1 MIDARQHTGNAAPVG
16 MTSGESAAAGA
27 NRAEAGTP
35 RAESP
40 ATAVAGPAADSMAA
54 NGRSKEVPENRNTP
68 EERVGTVRTHGRAG
82 LEQADTGLIRIGT
95 AVREA
100 GSLRIAG
107 DSTAFAA
114 DSLQAG
120 KPDSLPFGGFGSDL
134 SAIPAERPVTPSPW
148 RDTTVSGL
156 FGEQSV
162 TIQPERLE
170 RPLCSPLTDNAVFQG
185 FVLLLAATYATLL
198 YRNLGDIRSLLNRIS
213 RDKTSG
219 ERLSEEPGSSG
230 FARFLNLT
238 TAIGILFMGVVVV
251 KYGDSLMPPGL
262 GRSLS
267 HGAVLA
273 LSLLA
278 TLAWGIVILFQ
289 AAVVRI
295 IGAVTLSQPFIAQ
308 LVQLRQTFFSLAVII
323 ASPALLLFAL
333 CPRGTGSVW
342 FFVGAAELII
352 TAVLY
357 LKESLNLF
365 ISKKISIL
373 HWFLYLCTVEIFPIS
388 LLWLLAAR

>member
-1 MIDARQHTGNAAPVG
+1 MIAVQQHTGEVAPAG
-16 MTSGESAAAGA
+16 KSAATEPKQSEADAPQTERAATGVGQTERTERTERAATGVAETAPEGILRNRVETNGLRVDTAAGC
-27 NRAEAGTP
+27 
-35 RAESP
+35 
-40 ATAVAGPAADSMAA
+40 
-54 NGRSKEVPENRNTP
+54 
-68 EERVGTVRTHGRAG
+68 
-82 LEQADTGLIRIGT
+82 IGT
-95 AVREA
+95 DT
-100 GSLRIAG
+100 LRIAG

-134 SAIPAERPVTPSPW
+134 SAIPAGRRVPPSPW
-148 RDTTVSGL
+148 RDTTVTAL

-170 RPLCSPLTDNAVFQG
+170 RPLSSPLTDNAVFQG

-219 ERLSEEPGSSG
+219 ERLSEEPGSNG

>member
-1 MIDARQHTGNAAPVG
+1 MISALQHTGNAA
-16 MTSGESAAAGA
+16 SAAMTTGQAHADTAQG
-27 NRAEAGTP
+27 RDEAG
-35 RAESP
+35 RAH
-40 ATAVAGPAADSMAA
+40 A
-54 NGRSKEVPENRNTP
+54 
-68 EERVGTVRTHGRAG
+68 GTVQGRNETGQAHADVAQGRDKVELAHADVAQG
-82 LEQADTGLIRIGT
+82 LTEPHKDHWM
-95 AVREA
+95 
-100 GSLRIAG
+100 RIAG
-107 DSTAFAA
+107 DSTACSA

-120 KPDSLPFGGFGSDL
+120 TADTLSFGEFGAAPAD
-134 SAIPAERPVTPSPW
+134 IPAELTVTPTPW
-148 RDTTVSGL
+148 RDTTAAAL
-156 FGEQSV
+156 FGDRSV

-170 RPLCSPLTDNAVFQG
+170 RPLSSPLTDNAVFQG

-219 ERLSEEPGSSG
+219 ERLTEEPGSSG

-251 KYGDSLMPPGL
+251 KYGDSLMPPEL
-262 GRSLS
+262 GKSLS

-278 TLAWGIVILFQ
+278 TLAWGAVILFQ
-289 AAVVRI
+289 AMTVRI

>member
-40 ATAVAGPAADSMAA
+40 ATAVAGAAADSMAA

-134 SAIPAERPVTPSPW
+134 SAIPAERPVTPVPW

-156 FGEQSV
+156 
-162 TIQPERLE
+162 L
-170 RPLCSPLTDNAVFQG
+170 NA
-185 FVLLLAATYATLL
+185 
-198 YRNLGDIRSLLNRIS
+198 RS
-213 RDKTSG
+213 
-219 ERLSEEPGSSG
+219 
-230 FARFLNLT
+230 
-238 TAIGILFMGVVVV
+238 
-251 KYGDSLMPPGL
+251 
-262 GRSLS
+262 
-267 HGAVLA
+267 A
-273 LSLLA
+273 L
-278 TLAWGIVILFQ
+278 
-289 AAVVRI
+289 R
-295 IGAVTLSQPFIAQ
+295 
-308 LVQLRQTFFSLAVII
+308 
-323 ASPALLLFAL
+323 
-333 CPRGTGSVW
+333 
-342 FFVGAAELII
+342 
-352 TAVLY
+352 
-357 LKESLNLF
+357 
-365 ISKKISIL
+365 
-373 HWFLYLCTVEIFPIS
+373 
-388 LLWLLAAR
+388 

>member
-107 DSTAFAA
+107 DSTAFTV
-114 DSLQAG
+114 DSLYAG
-120 KPDSLPFGGFGSDL
+120 GPGSLPFGELGADRVD
-134 SAIPAERPVTPSPW
+134 IPEEQPVPW

-156 FGEQSV
+156 FGECSA
-162 TIQPERLE
+162 TIQPERIE

-198 YRNLGDIRSLLNRIS
+198 YRNLGDIRCLLNRIS

>member
-1 MIDARQHTGNAAPVG
+1 MIAVQQHTGEVAPAG
-16 MTSGESAAAGA
+16 KSAATEPKQSEADAPRTERAATGVGQTERTERTERAATGVAETAPEGILRNRVETNGLRVDTAAGC
-27 NRAEAGTP
+27 
-35 RAESP
+35 
-40 ATAVAGPAADSMAA
+40 
-54 NGRSKEVPENRNTP
+54 
-68 EERVGTVRTHGRAG
+68 
-82 LEQADTGLIRIGT
+82 IGT
-95 AVREA
+95 DT
-100 GSLRIAG
+100 LRIAG

-148 RDTTVSGL
+148 RDTTVTAL

-170 RPLCSPLTDNAVFQG
+170 RPLSSPLTDNAVFQS

>member
-1 MIDARQHTGNAAPVG
+1 MIAVQQHTGEVAPAG
-16 MTSGESAAAGA
+16 KSAATEPKQSEADAPQTERAATGVGQTERTERTERAATGVAETAPEGILRNRVETNGLRVDTAAGC
-27 NRAEAGTP
+27 
-35 RAESP
+35 
-40 ATAVAGPAADSMAA
+40 
-54 NGRSKEVPENRNTP
+54 
-68 EERVGTVRTHGRAG
+68 
-82 LEQADTGLIRIGT
+82 IGT
-95 AVREA
+95 DT
-100 GSLRIAG
+100 LRIAG

-148 RDTTVSGL
+148 RDTTVTAL

-170 RPLCSPLTDNAVFQG
+170 RPLSSPLTDNAVFQG

-219 ERLSEEPGSSG
+219 ERLSEEPGSNG

-373 HWFLYLCTVEIFPIS
+373 HWFLYLCTVEVFPIS
-388 LLWLLAAR
+388 LLWLLVVR